1 MQFRV
6 AVAAFVALVLLMP
19 TLARAQS
26 AAVDTQLQLEAKR
39 KRLIVR
45 PEPPVAAAVRDADRA
60 ASDIAAAE
68 LTREANDPVRRH
80 PQLDYDVTTSIQA
93 RSIPRSVLQPRGP
106 NR

>member
-6 AVAAFVALVLLMP
+6 VVAALVTAVLLMP

-39 KRLIVR
+39 KRLVIR

-60 ASDIAAAE
+60 ASDTAGAE
-68 LTREANDPVRRH
+68 LARGANDPVRRH
-80 PQLDYDVTTSIQA
+80 PQLDYDVTNAVQS
-93 RSIPRSVLQPRGP
+93 RGIPRAVQQRRGQ
-106 NR
+106 

>member
-6 AVAAFVALVLLMP
+6 AAAAFVALVLLMP